1 MYFHRNRNFGNGSL
15 NANISNSSINKNL
28 SNANQYFSKKVLTLT
43 LRHSVYFCCEVM
55 KLKMLIKEFADFTGV
70 SVRTLHY
77 YDEIGLLTPAFVD
90 RSTGYRF
97 YDENSL
103 LRMQEILFYRE
114 LDFSLKSIGEI
125 LSSPNYDKNKAL
137 KEQKLLLTLKKERL
151 ERLISAIDGAVKGE
165 NVMKAF
171 ENSEFEKHKDEV
183 KEKWGK
189 TDAYREH
196 AQRTKNYPK
205 QKWNDLAAGMDHI
218 MAEFALCM
226 RNDETPDSAAA
237 QILVKLLQNHITENY
252 YLCTNEILAGL
263 GQMYVADDRFKN
275 NIDKHADGT
284 AAFICEAV
292 EVYCRK

>member
-1 MYFHRNRNFGNGSL
+1 
-15 NANISNSSINKNL
+15 
-28 SNANQYFSKKVLTLT
+28 
-43 LRHSVYFCCEVM
+43 
-55 KLKMLIKEFADFTGV
+55 MLIKEFAEFTGV

-77 YDEIGLLTPAFVD
+77 YDEIGLLTPAYVD
-90 RSTGYRF
+90 QSTGYRF

-137 KEQKLLLTLKKERL
+137 KEQKHLLTLKKERL
-151 ERLISAIDGAVKGE
+151 ERLISAIDGAVNGE

-171 ENSEFEKHKDEV
+171 DNSEFEKHKDEV

-189 TDAYREH
+189 TNAYREH
-196 AQRTKNYPK
+196 AQRTKNYSR

-226 RNDETPDSAAA
+226 RKDETPDSAVA
-237 QILVKLLQNHITENY
+237 QILVKLLQNHISENY

-263 GQMYVADDRFKN
+263 GQMYVADERFKN

-284 AAFICEAV
+284 AAFICEAI

>member
-1 MYFHRNRNFGNGSL
+1 
-15 NANISNSSINKNL
+15 
-28 SNANQYFSKKVLTLT
+28 
-43 LRHSVYFCCEVM
+43 M
-55 KLKMLIKEFADFTGV
+55 KMQIKEFADFTGV

-77 YDEIGLLTPAFVD
+77 YDEIGLLVPASVD
-90 RSTGYRF
+90 GFTGYRY

-137 KEQKLLLTLKKERL
+137 KEQKHLLTLKKERL
-151 ERLISAIDGAVKGE
+151 ERLISAIDGAVKGK

-171 ENSEFEKHKDEV
+171 DNSEFEKHKAEA
-183 KEKWGK
+183 KEKWGQ
-189 TDAYREH
+189 TPAYKEH
-196 AQRTKNYPK
+196 AEKTKHYTK
-205 QKWNDLAAGMDHI
+205 EKWNSLAEGMNDI
-218 MAEFALCM
+218 LAEFAVCM
-226 RNDETPDSAAA
+226 KKGEEPDSTKA
-237 QILVKLLQNHITENY
+237 QNLVETLQNHITENY

-263 GQMYVADDRFKN
+263 GKMYVADERFKN

-284 AAFICEAV
+284 SEFIHEAI